1 MFVKIAS
8 CEFSRDLYI
17 VYLGEYYGG
26 KKSANPYFSRTLSEE
41 MQKNVG
47 LTQWEFCK
55 RKEEVPV
62 SLKAQQWQENPRKC
76 LLLGLKNLFFL
87 FAKIPNPPPRCW
99 KGWRPAF
106 LSSVVGCQGGGW
118 SDNLCF
124 GVQWSWD
131 VYQFDLTL
139 HWLWCRLGGPGPG

>member
-55 RKEEVPV
+55 TKEEVPV
-62 SLKAQQWQENPRKC
+62 SLKAQQ
-76 LLLGLKNLFFL
+76 
-87 FAKIPNPPPRCW
+87 
-99 KGWRPAF
+99 
-106 LSSVVGCQGGGW
+106 
-118 SDNLCF
+118 
-124 GVQWSWD
+124 
-131 VYQFDLTL
+131 
-139 HWLWCRLGGPGPG
+139 